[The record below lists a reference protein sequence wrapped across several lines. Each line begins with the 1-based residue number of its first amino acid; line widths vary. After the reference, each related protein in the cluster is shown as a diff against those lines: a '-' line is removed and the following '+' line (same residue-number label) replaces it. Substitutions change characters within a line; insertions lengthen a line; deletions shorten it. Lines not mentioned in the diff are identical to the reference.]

1 MEDDAA
7 KAGAALKDIIGDVPH
22 LRGNLYLGERAT
34 IAESLLPNAL
44 KTLREDDPL
53 ELLALVEGA
62 VVDFGH
68 SLGIYRPCLT
78 HLTHL

>member
-7 KAGAALKDIIGDVPH
+7 QADATLKHIVGDVPH

-34 IAESLLPNAL
+34 IAESLLPDAL
-44 KTLREDDPL
+44 KTLREDYPL
-53 ELLALVEGA
+53 ELLALVECA
-62 VVDFGH
+62 IVDFGH
-68 SLGIYRPCLT
+68 TLGIYRPCLT